1 MLSFFRKKKT
11 QALNPELL
19 LSGFGNDLT
28 YEQKAA
34 TMASLLA
41 IATTNFI
48 QEITKDESTFLDK
61 FSLLLKIEP
70 KKDDAVGQMLKNGGE
85 YIVQVLN
92 GLTESQKDWYV
103 GTAHSLLHIKS
114 TPQESKRK
122 FAFGIFAGIGVDG
135 KRYTTVLDLMQEL
148 NKKG

>member
-61 FSLLLKIEP
+61 FFLLLKIEP

-85 YIVQVLN
+85 YWWWWIFGRLY
-92 GLTESQKDWYV
+92 QK
-103 GTAHSLLHIKS
+103 
-114 TPQESKRK
+114 R
-122 FAFGIFAGIGVDG
+122 
-135 KRYTTVLDLMQEL
+135 
-148 NKKG
+148 

>member
-19 LSGFGNDLT
+19 LSGLENDLT

-41 IATTNFI
+41 IATTNFT
-48 QEITKDESTFLDK
+48 QEINKDESTFLDK
-61 FSLLLKIEP
+61 VSLLLKIEP
-70 KKDDAVGQMLKNGGE
+70 QKDDAVGQILKKDGK
-85 YIVQVLN
+85 YIVQILTR
-92 GLTESQKDWYV
+92 LTESQKDWYV

-114 TPQESKRK
+114 TPQQSKRK

-135 KRYTTVLDLMQEL
+135 KRYTNVLNLMQEL